1 MVYFHDLGD
10 GLIPNRLGYSI
21 QASLFYTRPGNPI
34 FEKAIRLVVDHC
46 RSGQAGAAPIC
57 PTAPGVLG
65 RAIAAEGRKANHNSG
80 DFMPLTPFHP
90 NNNRSCLLSDG
101 AIIAKHKNAWHP
113 SSRPAELTSLG
124 AQGTNDDARMYRRGE
139 IYGPP
144 FQPIQPAG

>member
-113 SSRPAELTSLG
+113 SRRPAELTSLG